1 MVVYAA
7 PESQG
12 FCTHSA
18 GCKDW
23 VRTAL
28 LSLAALLCTEW
39 PDTQRLVSLFPGTC
53 LWMDE
58 AMETQGL
65 YSDLSHV
72 GWKDGG
78 GMGMGDGKDA
88 TSELSGSKPQ
98 KAMKTKHRPRGS
110 TYRSTTQLKVPN
122 N

>member
-7 PESQG
+7 PESQE

-28 LSLAALLCTEW
+28 LSLAALLCTEP

-53 LWMDE
+53 MWMDE

-72 GWKDGG
+72 GWEDGG
-78 GMGMGDGKDA
+78 GMGMGDG
-88 TSELSGSKPQ
+88 
-98 KAMKTKHRPRGS
+98 
-110 TYRSTTQLKVPN
+110 STTQLKASK
-122 N
+122 